1 MWKGFFQTFFLKI
14 RNRKWCSDNSAQKK
28 KKKKKMVAR
37 SKKIQLLFLARNKNI
52 ETEKPFSGK
61 AIKPSNKVAL
71 LDVA

>member
-1 MWKGFFQTFFLKI
+1 MIIRLK
-14 RNRKWCSDNSAQKK
+14 KK